1 VGRTAA
7 PIRHRPFLL
16 PRVDTGWRSARVSL
30 LLLAA
35 LGATGPASPSHL
47 INDTNLLL
55 TGAPTVIS
63 GAVTNRGSL
72 EVRGTRADVRG
83 AVTNLGLFRVT
94 DAEVH
99 FHAPFANRGG
109 YVSDPSD
116 NYFTDLVIGP
126 TGYLVGGVGDRFFVS
141 GDLVSASENDTSW
154 STEQAALIFH
164 TGADAQHS
172 LSLTGSDLGASPS
185 GAVQNFAWGRLEI
198 AAGNSLTLIDGNA
211 TPGGALYAGE
221 VVGAQ
226 LADSSATNIAGAA
239 GLAIYYD
246 PALAGNAYLGG
257 ATYDLAAGGVLA
269 PLGAPAVPLLD
280 PLARLVLVLGILAT
294 TLHPALWRRGFGAAR
309 SSPRSGNDTRSEHPG
324 GKMP

>member
-1 VGRTAA
+1 MGQTAA

-16 PRVDTGWRSARVSL
+16 LQVETWARPVRASL
-30 LLLAA
+30 LLLAVLETA
-35 LGATGPASPSHL
+35 GPASGMDL
-47 INDTNLLL
+47 VNDTRLLL
-55 TGAPTVIS
+55 IGGPTVIPS
-63 GAVTNRGSL
+63 AVTNRGSL
-72 EVRGTRADVRG
+72 EVRGARVDVRG
-83 AVTNLGLFRVT
+83 RVTNLGLFRVT

-99 FHAPFANRGG
+99 FDAPFANHGG

-116 NYFTDLVIGP
+116 NYFSDLVIGP
-126 TGYLVGGVGDRFFVS
+126 TGYLVGGAGDRFFVS
-141 GDLVSASENDTSW
+141 GDLVSASENNTSW

-172 LSLTGSDLGASPS
+172 LSLTGSDLGPSPS
-185 GAVQNFAWGRLEI
+185 GADQNFAWGRLEI
-198 AAGNSLTLIDGNA
+198 AAGNNLTLVDGNA

-226 LADSSATNIAGAA
+226 LAGSSATNISGAA

-257 ATYDLAAGGVLA
+257 ATYDLAAGGLLA

-280 PLARLVLVLGILAT
+280 PLARVVLVLGILAT
-294 TLHPALWRRGFGAAR
+294 TLHPALRCRGFGAAHG
-309 SSPRSGNDTRSEHPG
+309 SLQPGMDTRSQHPG
-324 GKMP
+324 GNTP